1 MDEAFFSFHVLATAS
16 QPEQTAAAALR
27 AGRASPARQ
36 PAEGSGPGAARS
48 GGTGP
53 SRQPGQLRGPEPPAP
68 SSLRLRQRRRSRAPR
83 KGSGPPTPAAGP
95 PPGVPARLCR
105 GRPPSA
111 APRRDPGAAALGRP
125 LGSLRF
131 ISLGWEQIL
140 AFPSGQRLAGGGG
153 REGGRGVL
161 RVFTH
166 CTQRAAETSLQLYRG
181 YRRSKSSLGINLRRG
196 FERTERGRWN
206 RRHEAE
212 PVSWLLREND
222 RIKNPPN
229 KPKPPALQSRII
241 RACSLPYSFERSE
254 PQGTTRGVCSGMSI
268 LSRSEVPP

>member
-1 MDEAFFSFHVLATAS
+1 MQASFVVKLPFCLPPSPPPLFFLMDEAFFSFHVLATAS

-111 APRRDPGAAALGRP
+111 APCRDPGAAALGRP

-153 REGGRGVL
+153 REGGGSCEFLLTARSGPPRPRSSCTAVTDGVN
-161 RVFTH
+161 RV
-166 CTQRAAETSLQLYRG
+166 
-181 YRRSKSSLGINLRRG
+181 
-196 FERTERGRWN
+196 
-206 RRHEAE
+206 
-212 PVSWLLREND
+212 
-222 RIKNPPN
+222 
-229 KPKPPALQSRII
+229 
-241 RACSLPYSFERSE
+241 
-254 PQGTTRGVCSGMSI
+254 
-268 LSRSEVPP
+268 